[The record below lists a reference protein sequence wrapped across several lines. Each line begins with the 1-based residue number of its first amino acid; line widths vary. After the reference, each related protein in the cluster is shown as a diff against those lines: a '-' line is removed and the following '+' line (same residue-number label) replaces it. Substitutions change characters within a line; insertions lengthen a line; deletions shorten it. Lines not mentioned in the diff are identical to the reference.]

1 MWSPTRRSQNGSL
14 FPYSLLYREEGNPAS
29 VESQLL
35 DPFPEFQPT
44 SPEVP
49 GHRLYDELPAEL
61 RIMIVDQMVAETTD
75 AVITIRAYGLMK
87 LLVKKSSAIST
98 QLLHHSQE
106 VFVTKALVQ
115 ATILPCWYQHLSA
128 SHRKAYLEAANR
140 LNCQFFG
147 KDSTIFNLGV
157 DETALAAEFTEKKAN
172 LPKKGVSIAL
182 LTSQASTARRQMK
195 GLEKPGVNLK
205 EKINKAEE
213 QLSDSTAQ
221 STDLRAEVET

>member
-1 MWSPTRRSQNGSL
+1 MFIPH
-14 FPYSLLYREEGNPAS
+14 PS
-29 VESQLL
+29 VL
-35 DPFPEFQPT
+35 
-44 SPEVP
+44 
-49 GHRLYDELPAEL
+49 
-61 RIMIVDQMVAETTD
+61 VA
-75 AVITIRAYGLMK
+75 R
-87 LLVKKSSAIST
+87 
-98 QLLHHSQE
+98 
-106 VFVTKALVQ
+106 
-115 ATILPCWYQHLSA
+115 
-128 SHRKAYLEAANR
+128 R